1 MNFVAIDVETA
12 NPNMGSICQ
21 IGIAKFSDG
30 QLVDEWVSLVDPEGY
45 FADVNTC
52 IHGIDQSMVQGKPK
66 LPALAQTI
74 HEYLDGTITVC
85 HTHFDRIAIARA
97 FAKYKL
103 EPISNSWLD
112 SSRVVRRT
120 WTDLAFKGYG
130 LSNVCSRIGY
140 EFKHHDALEDAKAAG
155 HVLLAAFCESQTDIA
170 AWLLR
175 VNQPITETIVFREG
189 NPDGDLFGEV
199 LVFTGALELV
209 RSEASELAASIGC
222 QVAENVTK
230 KTTLLVIG
238 DQDFSKL
245 AGFEKSSKHRKAE
258 HMIAEGHPI
267 RIILETDFKALVHSA
282 TRATGGNKAL
292 SALKV
297 PIANVG
303 L

>member
-1 MNFVAIDVETA
+1 MKFVTIDVETA

-21 IGIAKFSDG
+21 IGIARFADDK
-30 QLVDEWVSLVDPEGY
+30 LVDEWVSLVDPEEY
-45 FADVNTC
+45 FDQVNTS
-52 IHGIDQSMVQGKPK
+52 IHGIDQSIVCGKPK
-66 LPALAQTI
+66 MPELAQKL

-112 SSRVVRRT
+112 SARVVRRT
-120 WTDLAFKGYG
+120 WKDLEFKGYG
-130 LSNVCSRIGY
+130 LSNVCRRIGY

-155 HVLLAAFCESQTDIA
+155 HVLLAAMRESQTDLD
-170 AWLLR
+170 AWMLR
-175 VNQPITETIVFREG
+175 VNQTITGPIIHREG

-199 LVFTGALELV
+199 LVFTGALELL
-209 RSEASELAASIGC
+209 RSEAAELAAGIGC

-258 HMIAEGHPI
+258 QMVADGYPI
-267 RIILETDFKALVHSA
+267 RIILETDFKALVKSA
-282 TRATGGNKAL
+282 HRLPYGAL
-292 SALKV
+292 HGPKEQAV
-297 PIANVG
+297 NVG

>member
-1 MNFVAIDVETA
+1 MNFVTIDVETA

-21 IGIAKFSDG
+21 IGIAKFAHNE
-30 QLVDEWVSLVDPEGY
+30 LVDEWVSLVDPEEY
-45 FADVNTC
+45 FDDVNTS
-52 IHGIDQSMVQGKPK
+52 IHGIGQSIVRGKPK
-66 LPALAQTI
+66 LPALAQKL

-97 FAKYKL
+97 FAKYKM

-120 WTDLAFKGYG
+120 WKDLAYKGYG
-130 LSNVCSRIGY
+130 LSNVCRRIGY

-155 HVLLAAFCESQTDIA
+155 HVLLAAFRESQMDID
-170 AWLLR
+170 AWVLR
-175 VNQPITETIVFREG
+175 VNQPISETIIHREG

-199 LVFTGALELV
+199 LVFTGALELL
-209 RSEASELAASIGC
+209 RSEAAELAASIGC

-258 HMIAEGHPI
+258 QMIADRYPI
-267 RIILETDFKALVHSA
+267 RIILETDFKTLVKSANRGRGYGALH
-282 TRATGGNKAL
+282 G
-292 SALKV
+292 LKELA
-297 PIANVG
+297 AN
-303 L
+303 LNP